1 MRMNLKEVCQLDS
14 SSLIHSLSC
23 SLNVDTSR
31 FLATLI
37 IRQEV
42 ELQKRADVSVHPEM
56 WPYACTFLRSLIIFP
71 TYVTNLTD
79 HSKHCLL

>member
-31 FLATLI
+31 FLATVVI
-37 IRQEV
+37 NRKAGGGASK
-42 ELQKRADVSVHPEM
+42 KR
-56 WPYACTFLRSLIIFP
+56 
-71 TYVTNLTD
+71 
-79 HSKHCLL
+79 